1 MGKAKNPDTPNYKKY
16 GVPLY
21 GSAWAPSVIIN
32 DSPQQLD
39 RKPGADEVSGEGSTP
54 SPTSPTYLVFSGGGG
69 EGRSGI
75 PNSLLLA
82 EFDFASNSLSDM
94 PVS

>member
-16 GVPLY
+16 GLPLY
-21 GSAWAPSVIIN
+21 GSAWVPSVIIN
-32 DSPQQLD
+32 DSPQPLD
-39 RKPGADEVSGEGSTP
+39 RKLEADEVSGEGSTL

-82 EFDFASNSLSDM
+82 EFDYASNSLSDM